1 MRLLDWIEAHDRH
14 ITSAAVAVLV
24 LLGSLVVAGQAAIRL

>member
-14 ITSAAVAVLV
+14 ITVALLLPLIVLAV
-24 LLGSLVVAGQAAIRL
+24 VVAGQAAIRI